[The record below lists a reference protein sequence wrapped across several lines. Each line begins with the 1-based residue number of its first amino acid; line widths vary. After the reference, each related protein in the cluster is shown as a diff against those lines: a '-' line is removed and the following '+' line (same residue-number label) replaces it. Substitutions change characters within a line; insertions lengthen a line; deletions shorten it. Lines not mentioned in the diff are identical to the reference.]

1 MPRPTNYKAVT
12 AFISL
17 FILLSVARA
26 QFDVSK
32 IDIVRDKWGVP
43 HIFANTDA
51 EVAYGLAY
59 AHCEDDFET
68 IQTSFLAGKTMLG
81 RLKGKEGA
89 AIDYVVHLLRIPEL
103 VNAKYETDISPEY
116 KKVLQGY
123 CAGFNAYA
131 KTHPKEVLLKQLLPL
146 TPKDMLCYSVLQ
158 LCVSSGADEAIK
170 SILGGTVATLSNFK
184 PGGSNA
190 FAFNSKKTAD
200 GQVYLNIN
208 SHQPWQGPV
217 SWYEAQL
224 CSNEGWNIIG
234 ALFPGT
240 PSILHGCNQ
249 YLGWAHTVN
258 SPDKLDIYQLE
269 INPKNKL
276 QYKFDGNWVNLE
288 AFKIHLNVHLAA
300 GFVISVNKDAYWC
313 KYGPA
318 IITKRGTFAIRTPA
332 MFDIRG
338 LEEWY
343 RLNKAKNFTEFRH
356 ILDMGA
362 IPGYNIVY
370 ADRYDTIYYLSNGKI
385 PIRDNSYNWQ
395 GTLPGNT
402 SKTLWTDMHPISALP
417 QVLQPP
423 SGYVFNTN
431 NTPFDATAAP
441 YNFPLQGYDETMGY
455 EKQEDNRSLR
465 FNELVNQYDK
475 ISYTDFKR
483 IKYDLQL
490 PAKLA
495 YTVNTD
501 TLFLLNPQQHPE
513 IADVI
518 QLLQQWDRKADIN
531 SRGATLFCIIYYN
544 VVGDLQTGKTYTT
557 ISTAKAVELFKYAR
571 AYLLQNFKRLKV
583 SLGEYQKLVRGNTVL
598 PLQGIPDVIAAIYSM
613 PYKNG
618 MVRAVQGESYI
629 ELVRFTKDGPQIESI
644 NCYGASNKPGSPH
657 YADQASMF
665 TQQQTKHMTLDKAEV
680 YKTAERIYHPA
691 P

>member
-1 MPRPTNYKAVT
+1 MRNAV
-12 AFISL
+12 AAAL
-17 FILLSVARA
+17 FTLIVLPVQA
-26 QFDVSK
+26 QFAVAN

-59 AHCEDDFET
+59 AHAEDDFET
-68 IQTSFLAGKTMLG
+68 IQTSFLAGKAMLG
-81 RLKGKEGA
+81 RLKGKDGA

-103 VNAKYETDISPEY
+103 VEAKYASDISAPY
-116 KKVLQGY
+116 KKVLEGY

-131 KTHPKEVLLKQLLPL
+131 KNHPKEVLVKQLLPL

-158 LCVSSGADEAIK
+158 LCVSAGADEALK
-170 SILGGTVATLSNFK
+170 SIFGGTVAMLAPLK

-208 SHQPWQGPV
+208 SHQPLEGPV

-224 CSNEGWNIIG
+224 CSNEGWNILG
-234 ALFPGT
+234 ALFPGS

-258 SPDKLDIYQLE
+258 NPDKLDIYQLE
-269 INPKNKL
+269 INPNNKM
-276 QYKFDGNWVNLE
+276 QYRFDGEWLHLE
-288 AFKIHLNVHLAA
+288 AFKVHLNVKIA
-300 GFVISVNKDAYWC
+300 GLTIGVNKEAYWC

-318 IITKRGTFAIRTPA
+318 IITKKGAFAIRTPA

-343 RLNKAKNFTEFRH
+343 LLNKATNFTEFSH
-356 ILDMGA
+356 VLGMAA

-385 PIRDNSYNWQ
+385 PIRNKNYHWR

-402 SKTLWTDMHPISALP
+402 AQTLWTDLHTINDLP

-423 SGYVFNTN
+423 AGYVFNTN

-455 EKQEDNRSLR
+455 EKTENNRSLR
-465 FNELVNQYDK
+465 FNELVRQYNTVR
-475 ISYTDFKR
+475 YADFKR

-490 PAKLA
+490 PKTPT
-495 YTVNTD
+495 YMVNTD
-501 TLFLLNPQQHPE
+501 TLFLLDPQQYPD
-513 IADVI
+513 IADVVT
-518 QLLQQWDRKADIN
+518 LLQQWDKN
-531 SRGATLFCIIYYN
+531 GGVGSTGATLFCIMYN
-544 VVGDLQTGKTYTT
+544 YVVGDLQASNPYTT
-557 ISTAKAVELFKYAR
+557 ITSAKAVELFTYAR
-571 AYLLQNFKRLKV
+571 NYLKQHFKSTLV
-583 SLGEYQKLVRGNTVL
+583 PLGNYQKLVRGSTIL
-598 PLQGIPDVIAAIYSM
+598 PMQGLPDVIAATYAV

-618 MVRAVQGESYI
+618 MVRAAQGESYI
-629 ELVRFTKDGPQIESI
+629 ELVRFTKDGPQIETI
-644 NCYGASNKPGSPH
+644 NCYGASNRPNNPH
-657 YADQASMF
+657 YADQAELF
-665 TQQQTKHMTLDKAEV
+665 AKQQTKPMTLNKAEV
-680 YKTAERIYHPA
+680 YKTAERIYHPK
-691 P
+691 